1 LLTLLFIAFVAADN
15 LQVAKDL
22 VAFLRAHKN
31 DTKAQ
36 DRAWEKANK
45 IFAQSSD
52 CMVFWEGLCPNPSG
66 NGCGFYSTR
75 VDLDR
80 DFDKGD
86 AWLYISQSS
95 QGWQLFSD
103 GVKQASASG
112 IGPKALCEGALFSPL
127 SKARYVA
134 NDGDTA
140 GKNGPLYFCAQGF
153 ITLNYAYTRGQSCT
167 GADTC
172 FKTPSNNPQ
181 VQGCGS
187 IAYSAVW
194 ADPKGH
200 NDKGFFSNPP
210 THDSICYV
218 TGGNKYT
225 GSGAGYTSTGP
236 IDTANGYAC
245 ACSPVSQLVSF
256 YGGNLNTPQNQFPN
270 DCCVENQLITG
281 AKCVAPNSASA
292 SAL

>member
-45 IFAQSSD
+45 IFAQTSD

-75 VDLDR
+75 VDFDR
-80 DFDKGD
+80 DYEKGD

-103 GVKQASASG
+103 GVKQACGSG
-112 IGPKALCEGALFSPL
+112 PESGALYSPL

-134 NDGDTA
+134 NDGDTT
-140 GKNGPLYFCAQGF
+140 GTYGPRYWCAQGF
-153 ITLNYAYTRGQSCT
+153 ITLNYNYDRGQLCT
-167 GADTC
+167 GQDTC
-172 FKTPSNNPQ
+172 YQSGTTK
-181 VQGCGS
+181 QGCGS

-194 ADPKGH
+194 ADPTGH
-200 NDKGFFSNPP
+200 YDSSSKSNPQI
-210 THDSICYV
+210 HNSICYV
-218 TGGNKYT
+218 TGGNTY
-225 GSGAGYTSTGP
+225 SGAGFTSTGS
-236 IDTANGYAC
+236 INTAKDVNGNGYAC
-245 ACSPVSQLVSF
+245 AGSAPTGPTVF
-256 YGGNLNTPQNQFPN
+256 YGGNHNTPQNQFPN
-270 DCCVENQLITG
+270 DCCVENELITG
-281 AKCVAPNSASA
+281 TICVAPNAA
-292 SAL
+292 PAL

>member
-45 IFAQSSD
+45 IFAQTSD

-80 DFDKGD
+80 DFEKGD
-86 AWLYISQSS
+86 AWLYISQQSG
-95 QGWQLFSD
+95 GWQLFSD
-103 GVKQASASG
+103 GVKQASGSG
-112 IGPKALCEGALFSPL
+112 SKPFCEGALFSPL

-134 NDGDTA
+134 NDGDTT
-140 GKNGPLYFCAQGF
+140 GPSGPKYFCAQGF

-194 ADPKGH
+194 ADPNGH
-200 NDKGFFSNPP
+200 YDCGSLSNPP

-218 TGGNKYT
+218 TGGNEYT
-225 GSGAGYTSTGP
+225 GAGFTSAGAITGKGYF
-236 IDTANGYAC
+236 C
-245 ACSPVSQLVSF
+245 AGSRGSQLVSF
-256 YGGNLNTPQNQFPN
+256 YGGNANTPQNQFPN